1 VTNFLSDLRYALRTL
16 AGRPGFTAVAVL
28 TLALG
33 IGATTSIFSVF
44 NAVLLRPLPFPDG
57 DRLVLIEG
65 SFLRLGM
72 QRIGASA
79 PEFLEY
85 RDRNHSFAEVAA
97 FRPEELILTGEGEA
111 ERVVGA
117 RVSAGLFPLLRAQ
130 AFKGRILSAEEDRP
144 GADGLVV
151 LSHGLWQ
158 RRFGSDPVILGKTL
172 LLDGRERTVIGVMPP
187 EFTFPIPGLTSQGPA
202 DLFVPLAL
210 TTAQQQEHSRYD
222 LRVLARLG
230 TGVQLEA
237 ARKEMALLAADLERR
252 EPRTYRGPGGEE
264 GGWNVEVI
272 PLREWV
278 VSGVRPTLWML
289 LGAVCFVLLI
299 ACANVAGLLVGEGI
313 ARRHAIAVRLALGCG
328 QFRLVVQLLAESL
341 VLAFIGGSLGVLLTL
356 WGSDLMVLMSPAGI
370 LRMSEIRIDGAVLG
384 FALAASALTAL
395 ASGLAPAILA
405 TRIDIG
411 QSLKEGGTPG
421 SGAPGTGRSRDFLVV
436 AQVAFALALTIGA
449 ALMIQSFQRLR
460 HTSPGFRPENL
471 LTMDLQ
477 LPESRY
483 ARSGERAA
491 FFQELVFRAETL
503 PGVRAA
509 GVVSG
514 LPLQGVGFGGP
525 LSIDGRPLDPNRE
538 SFASYRSISGGYF
551 QAMGIPIRRGRRFG
565 DADGASRPEVAIVNE
580 SLARAFFPGESP
592 LDKRIKLGAPTSP
605 RPWLTVVGVV
615 GDVSESA
622 PGSAPAPAVYVPNL
636 QDPASGLSLVVRTS
650 ASPLDLVPA
659 IRALVRELDKD
670 QPVTRVRTV
679 EQIFSDSISRPR
691 FITALLALSAT
702 LALLLAAVGVYAV
715 VSAAV
720 AARSREIGLRVAV
733 GAGRSDILG
742 LVLWR
747 GVRLALLGIAAGFLV
762 TGALTGLLSRFL
774 FGVGA
779 YDPLTFAG
787 AALLLTLAALAAS
800 YVPARKATRIDPML
814 ALRHD

>member
-1 VTNFLSDLRYALRTL
+1 
-16 AGRPGFTAVAVL
+16 
-28 TLALG
+28 
-33 IGATTSIFSVF
+33 
-44 NAVLLRPLPFPDG
+44 
-57 DRLVLIEG
+57 
-65 SFLRLGM
+65 
-72 QRIGASA
+72 
-79 PEFLEY
+79 
-85 RDRNHSFAEVAA
+85 
-97 FRPEELILTGEGEA
+97 
-111 ERVVGA
+111 
-117 RVSAGLFPLLRAQ
+117 
-130 AFKGRILSAEEDRP
+130 
-144 GADGLVV
+144 
-151 LSHGLWQ
+151 
-158 RRFGSDPVILGKTL
+158 
-172 LLDGRERTVIGVMPP
+172 
-187 EFTFPIPGLTSQGPA
+187 
-202 DLFVPLAL
+202 
-210 TTAQQQEHSRYD
+210 
-222 LRVLARLG
+222 
-230 TGVQLEA
+230 
-237 ARKEMALLAADLERR
+237 
-252 EPRTYRGPGGEE
+252 
-264 GGWNVEVI
+264 
-272 PLREWV
+272 
-278 VSGVRPTLWML
+278 
-289 LGAVCFVLLI
+289 
-299 ACANVAGLLVGEGI
+299 
-313 ARRHAIAVRLALGCG
+313 
-328 QFRLVVQLLAESL
+328 
-341 VLAFIGGSLGVLLTL
+341 
-356 WGSDLMVLMSPAGI
+356 
-370 LRMSEIRIDGAVLG
+370 
-384 FALAASALTAL
+384 
-395 ASGLAPAILA
+395 
-405 TRIDIG
+405 
-411 QSLKEGGTPG
+411 
-421 SGAPGTGRSRDFLVV
+421 
-436 AQVAFALALTIGA
+436 
-449 ALMIQSFQRLR
+449 
-460 HTSPGFRPENL
+460 
-471 LTMDLQ
+471 
-477 LPESRY
+477 
-483 ARSGERAA
+483 
-491 FFQELVFRAETL
+491 
-503 PGVRAA
+503 
-509 GVVSG
+509 VSG